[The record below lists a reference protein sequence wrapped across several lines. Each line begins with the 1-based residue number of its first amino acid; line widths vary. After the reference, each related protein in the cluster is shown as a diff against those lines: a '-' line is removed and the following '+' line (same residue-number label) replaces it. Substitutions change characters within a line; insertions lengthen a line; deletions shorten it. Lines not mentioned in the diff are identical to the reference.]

1 MNLRE
6 QRAAA
11 GVPNGTKR
19 MAIPFK
25 SQLRA
30 KLVQRD
36 GRDFYEVTGYATVY
50 DKPYTMYDMFGEYTE
65 KVDRNA
71 LKRSL
76 SNSPDV
82 AFLTNHRGLTMA
94 RTTNKTLALNSDF
107 EGLHIEALM
116 NAGRGDVRDLAS
128 AIGDELITEMSF
140 AFMIDE
146 ERGAVWNED
155 FTELTLMELDI
166 NRGDVSA
173 VNYGANPFTSIG
185 SRSSEIIRELRGLP
199 AGALPDALTALSAA
213 VGEAGDKLGR
223 EALARFHSA
232 AQSVERATLVR
243 AKHERDGLSPE
254 EISAAFP
261 DLNFAEWEV
270 IDETGEDDDGSKE
283 ERAARVS
290 RAVDTDEDPNALA
303 SAIDATL
310 DEAIKL
316 IAGVDVNTL
325 PPEIQQAL
333 ALINAAEVASDQLL
347 EVLDIPD
354 PDDID
359 ASLAQPDKE
368 ERGYPVDLLAR
379 RLSDLKISAYS

>member
-11 GVPNGTKR
+11 GVPNGPQR

-94 RTTNKTLALNSDF
+94 RTTNKTLSLNSDF

-116 NAGRGDVRDLAS
+116 NAARGDVRDLAS

-155 FTELTLMELDI
+155 FTELTLMELEI

-199 AGALPDALTALSAA
+199 AGALPDALTAISAA

-232 AQSVERATLVR
+232 AQSVERATLIH
-243 AKHERDGLSPE
+243 AKRDGLSPD

-261 DLNFAEWEV
+261 ELDFKNWDIV
-270 IDETGEDDDGSKE
+270 DETGEADDEGTAE
-283 ERAARVS
+283 ERAAK
-290 RAVDTDEDPNALA
+290 RAAVAADPDEDIGSLA
-303 SAIDATL
+303 AGIDATL
-310 DEAIKL
+310 DEAL
-316 IAGVDVNTL
+316 AELEGVDVNSL
-325 PPEIQQAL
+325 PPQVQQAI
-333 ALINAAEVASDQLL
+333 ALLIAAETVSDQLL
-347 EVLDIPD
+347 EVLNVPD
-354 PDDID
+354 PDDLD
-359 ASLAQPDKE
+359 AELSATKNE

>member
-11 GVPNGTKR
+11 GIPNGAQR

-65 KVDRNA
+65 RVDRNA
-71 LKRSL
+71 LKRTL

-94 RTTNKTLALNSDF
+94 RTTNKTLALSSDM
-107 EGLHIEALM
+107 EGLAIEALM
-116 NAGRGDVRDLAS
+116 NAARGDVRDLAS

-140 AFMIDE
+140 AFMIGED
-146 ERGAVWNED
+146 GAKWND
-155 FTELTLMELDI
+155 DYTELTLLELDI

-173 VNYGANPFTSIG
+173 VNYGANPYTSIG
-185 SRSSEIIRELRGLP
+185 SRSAEIIREIRGLP
-199 AGALPDALTALSAA
+199 AGAMPAALSAIST
-213 VGEAGDKLGR
+213 VVTEAGDTLGR
-223 EALARFHSA
+223 EALERFHKA
-232 AQSVERATLVR
+232 AQSVETARMSRAQTM
-243 AKHERDGLSPE
+243 KRDGLSAE

-261 DLNFAEWEV
+261 DMDFSAWTIV
-270 IDETGEDDDGSKE
+270 DETGDTE
-283 ERAARVS
+283 ETEPV
-290 RAVDTDEDPNALA
+290 T
-303 SAIDATL
+303 
-310 DEAIKL
+310 
-316 IAGVDVNTL
+316 
-325 PPEIQQAL
+325 
-333 ALINAAEVASDQLL
+333 
-347 EVLDIPD
+347 
-354 PDDID
+354 
-359 ASLAQPDKE
+359 E

-379 RLSDLKISAYS
+379 RLSDLKISPYGKD

>member
-50 DKPYTMYDMFGEYTE
+50 DKPYTMYDMFGEYKE
-65 KVDRNA
+65 RVDRNA

-199 AGALPDALTALSAA
+199 AGALPAALTAISAA
-213 VGEAGDKLGR
+213 VGEAGDTLGR

-232 AQSVERATLVR
+232 AQSVELAMVNR
-243 AKHERDGLSPE
+243 AKAMKRDGLSAD

-261 DLNFAEWEV
+261 DLDFKNWLV
-270 IDETGEDDDGSKE
+270 VDETGEPEETKE
-283 ERAARVS
+283 ERAARLL
-290 RAVDTDEDPNALA
+290 RAADTDEDPNALA

-316 IAGVDVNTL
+316 LATVDVTSL
-325 PPEIQQAL
+325 PPDVQQAL

-347 EVLDIPD
+347 EVLGLPD
-354 PDDID
+354 PDDAD
-359 ASLAQPDKE
+359 TLSAPAKE